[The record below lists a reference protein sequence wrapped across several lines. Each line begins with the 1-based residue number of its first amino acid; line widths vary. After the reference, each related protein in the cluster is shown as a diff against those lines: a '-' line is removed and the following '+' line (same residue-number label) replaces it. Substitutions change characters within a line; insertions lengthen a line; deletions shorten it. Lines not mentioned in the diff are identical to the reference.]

1 MLEVMYRVS
10 GSPVPPGSASC
21 GDLVQLVITST
32 YEWNCLCVRNAI
44 YEVDQT
50 GSRYPSPC
58 PCSLSSVELLFFGMM
73 H

>member
-1 MLEVMYRVS
+1 MYSVS

-44 YEVDQT
+44 YEVDQK
-50 GSRYPSPC
+50 GSRYPSSL
-58 PCSLSSVELLFFGMM
+58 CSLSSVELLFFG
-73 H
+73 